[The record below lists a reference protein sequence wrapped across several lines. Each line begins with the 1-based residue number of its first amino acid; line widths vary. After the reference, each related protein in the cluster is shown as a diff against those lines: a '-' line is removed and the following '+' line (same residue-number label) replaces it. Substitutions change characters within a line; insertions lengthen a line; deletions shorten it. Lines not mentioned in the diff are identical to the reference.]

1 MCLEEIGY
9 RKKKKKSKNYLYQNH
24 TFLKFNTAVLM
35 NRRGDGQRAVGWE
48 ADYASRNTLS
58 INVITTLS

>member
-1 MCLEEIGY
+1 MCLEEIEY

-35 NRRGDGQRAVGWE
+35 NRRGDG
-48 ADYASRNTLS
+48 
-58 INVITTLS
+58 